1 MVLFLEL
8 EAVFLCRYF
17 CQTFCT
23 ISGKSERLPL
33 QIKGT
38 GIGPVTQFL
47 PCKLDLED
55 LYLYHNYKFE
65 VQLQNKGELEV
76 QCLSDNFPP

>member
-1 MVLFLEL
+1 MILFLEL
-8 EAVFLCRYF
+8 EVVFLCRYF

-47 PCKLDLED
+47 PCKLDLEV
-55 LYLYHNYKFE
+55 LHLYHNYKFE

-76 QCLSDNFPP
+76 QCL